1 MIKKHKQQQNPEAQK
16 AYKQRLI
23 LLYLVI
29 ALCFSILTGGLAYR
43 QLVQTESYQAAE
55 ERQNYRRILKPGPR
69 GNIYD
74 RNGELLVGNRPY
86 FSATVYL
93 NELRPEFRR
102 EFIRLLNRR
111 REQGLTP
118 DRFTLAIEARR
129 NVVQRYQN
137 QINRILD
144 RSDTVEPRRI
154 ERHFSQNLL
163 LPYPLL
169 LDISP
174 EDYARLIEQLPIDS
188 PVQVSADTAR
198 YYPFGSAAAH
208 ALGYVSDSQE
218 LPVGDLPGEG
228 LLTFRFD
235 GKIGRTGLEAQF
247 NEHLQGVTGGE
258 IWSVDPGGFQH
269 ERIVFEQPQRG
280 RDLTTTLDIRL
291 QQTAERAFGDYLG
304 AAVAIE
310 ISSGEVLAIVSK
322 PDYDLNDLTPFI
334 PFTVD
339 ARIREEGGWLN
350 RAIQGLYPPGSTFKL
365 ISSSAGLRAGLIEE
379 NTEIYCPGHFRVGR
393 RTFRC
398 HNRSGHGYENLI
410 EAIRDSC
417 NVFYYD
423 RGLAMGVRPIA
434 EEARRFGLHQPT
446 GIELP
451 NETRR
456 MVVPDPEW
464 KANRFHGESWFDGD
478 TANLSIGQ
486 GFLLVTPL
494 QMAVMTASYARGE
507 TGIVPTIIR
516 QAEGNPASNRDL
528 QNIQPLGIQQEHL
541 DWIHAGMIEAGRSGT
556 ARRASSPNFI
566 AAGKTGTAQIRQ
578 DGRPAT
584 LAWYVGFAPAD
595 DPQIAVAVM
604 IEGVIGDGAIGG
616 GGATAA
622 PIARAIF
629 EQWLG
634 DQQIE
639 LSLR

>member
-1 MIKKHKQQQNPEAQK
+1 MPKRKRQQHAPQAHK
-16 AYKQRLI
+16 AYKQRLV

-29 ALCFSILTGGLAYR
+29 ALCFSLLAGGLAYR
-43 QLVQTESYQAAE
+43 QLLQTESYLAAE

-102 EFIRLLNRR
+102 EFIRVLNRR

-118 DRFTLAIEARR
+118 DRFALAIEARR

-144 RSDTVEPRRI
+144 RNDVVEPRRI

-169 LDISP
+169 LDISA

-188 PVQVSADTAR
+188 PVQVTADTAR
-198 YYPFGSAAAH
+198 YYPHGSAAAH

-235 GKIGRTGLEAQF
+235 GKVGRTGLEARF

-269 ERIVFEQPQRG
+269 ERIVFEQPKRG
-280 RDLTTTLDIRL
+280 QDLVTTLDIRL
-291 QQTAERAFGDYLG
+291 QRAAEQAFGDYLG

-310 ISSGEVLAIVSK
+310 ISSGEVLAMVSK

-334 PFTVD
+334 PHTVD

-365 ISSSAGLRAGLIEE
+365 ITTSAGLRRGLIEQS
-379 NTEIYCPGHFRVGR
+379 TEIYCPGYFRVGR

-398 HNRSGHGYENLI
+398 HNRSGHGHENLI

-423 RGLAMGVRPIA
+423 RGLAMGVQAIA
-434 EEARRFGLHQPT
+434 DEARRFGLHEPT

-456 MVVPDPEW
+456 MIVPDPAW
-464 KANRFHGESWFDGD
+464 KANRFYGESWFDGD

-486 GFLLVTPL
+486 GFLLITPL
-494 QMAVMTASYARGE
+494 QMAVMTASYARGV
-507 TGIVPTIIR
+507 TGITPTVVR
-516 QAEGNPASNRDL
+516 DQAGNPGSRRNQRA
-528 QNIQPLGIQQEHL
+528 IEAIGITDEQL
-541 DWIHAGMIEAGRSGT
+541 AWIHTGMIEAGRTGT

-566 AAGKTGTAQIRQ
+566 AAGKTGTAQIRR

-595 DPQIAVAVM
+595 DPQIAVAIL

-622 PIARAIF
+622 PIARTIF
-629 EQWLG
+629 EQWIG
-634 DQQIE
+634 NSDIE
-639 LSLR
+639 LSQR

>member
-1 MIKKHKQQQNPEAQK
+1 MKSYQQQQKSPPVQK
-16 AYKQRLI
+16 AYKQRLV
-23 LLYLVI
+23 LLYLII
-29 ALCFSILTGGLAYR
+29 ALCFSLLTGGLAYR
-43 QLVQTESYQAAE
+43 QLVQTESYLAAE

-102 EFIRLLNRR
+102 EFIRVLNRR

-118 DRFTLAIEARR
+118 DRFALAIEARR

-144 RSDTVEPRRI
+144 REDSVEARRI

-169 LDISP
+169 LDISA

-188 PVQVSADTAR
+188 PVQVTADTAR
-198 YYPFGSAAAH
+198 YYPHGSAAAH

-218 LPVGDLPGEG
+218 LPIGDLPGEG

-235 GKIGRTGLEAQF
+235 GKVGRTGLEAQF

-280 RDLTTTLDIRL
+280 RDLVTTLDLDL
-291 QQTAERAFGDYLG
+291 QKAAEQAFGDYLG

-334 PFTVD
+334 SYAVD
-339 ARIREEGGWLN
+339 GRIREEGGWLN

-365 ISSSAGLRAGLIEE
+365 ISASAGLRSGVIGDD
-379 NTEIYCPGHFRVGR
+379 TEIYCPGSFRVGR
-393 RTFRC
+393 RTFNC
-398 HNRSGHGYENLI
+398 HHRPGHGYENLI
-410 EAIRDSC
+410 ESIRDSC

-423 RGLAMGVRPIA
+423 RGLAMGVQAIA
-434 EEARRFGLHQPT
+434 DEARRFGLHEPT

-456 MVVPDPEW
+456 MLVPDPTW

-494 QMAVMTASYARGE
+494 QMAVMTASYARGL
-507 TGIVPTIIR
+507 TGITPTIVR
-516 QAEGNPASNRDL
+516 DVAGNPPTARNQRPLESIGIEEEQL
-528 QNIQPLGIQQEHL
+528 QWIQ
-541 DWIHAGMIEAGRSGT
+541 AGMVEAGRSGT

-566 AAGKTGTAQIRQ
+566 AAGKTGTAQVRR

-584 LAWYVGFAPAD
+584 LAWYVGYAPAD

-622 PIARAIF
+622 PIARTLF
-629 EQWLG
+629 ENWISNER
-634 DQQIE
+634 IE
-639 LSLR
+639 LSQR